1 MCFFF
6 FFLTQTRFKSQSFQ
20 FIALINLWLHKL
32 KKKIILRGG
41 EEDFLNLFFFY
52 LFSFAFQKFHFHFIE
67 KPTGD
72 YITYQLNKEEFFFFS
87 YFFFSP

>member
-6 FFLTQTRFKSQSFQ
+6 FFNSNKIQKSKFPIYCLDKFMVTQIK
-20 FIALINLWLHKL
+20 